1 MRQSCIIR
9 ARITIAQAR
18 TSFKRISDSFNR
30 QAWAHA
36 VTAAGQLALLRSR
49 GPINQTPPPG
59 PSGCPNPSALLA
71 EVREHSG
78 LTTLRVPIKHD
89 SFGSSTRSAGQ
100 LAGLRYDTP
109 ISRGQQFARG
119 CDYVTPQTYCDLQ
132 RPVRVDFSQI
142 LLTCRSSMPTDA
154 ALFR

>member
-119 CDYVTPQTYCDLQ
+119 CDYGLRRLTAIYSDLYAWI
-132 RPVRVDFSQI
+132 S
-142 LLTCRSSMPTDA
+142 LKSC
-154 ALFR
+154 